1 MRSPARTIHVIR
13 SPKGCDSVGRGNAPV
28 TRGAPPRSPRARSMR
43 VIRSPKHACD
53 PQPEGLRFSRQGQRP
68 CMRASRQNP
77 RARRGRMGQSIGA
90 IPRRIRPLR
99 GRGPWRPGATGGGA
113 ALCRRLLTVSPVGL
127 SAIPGPDDTRDPQ
140 PEGLRFSRQGQ
151 RPCTRA
157 SHQNPYPV
165 GAKVHPRSKNQIM
178 SKDTVRHTERCIS
191 SRTSGTP
198 PRTRSNDDA
207 PSAAKCIL

>member
-1 MRSPARTIHVIR
+1 MRSPARTIHVI
-13 SPKGCDSVGRGNAPV
+13 PGPDDTCDPQPEGPRFSRQGQRPCYPAPHQDLPGPDD
-28 TRGAPPRSPRARSMR
+28 TR
-43 VIRSPKHACD
+43 D

-68 CMRASRQNP
+68 CTRASRQNP